1 MTSAAFSRST
11 INREGSKMSNDKE
24 NSVDG
29 SAATHCYAVLTG
41 RWRVNEAGVFCGTL
55 RIAQFDFDTD
65 PSDKFKAGVYRQMES
80 LLNGE
85 TVPNPANN
93 VLEGLGRYFD
103 RIRQ

>member
-1 MTSAAFSRST
+1 VANDRDQAARTKEFPM
-11 INREGSKMSNDKE
+11 SKTQDECSPE
-24 NSVDG
+24 SL
-29 SAATHCYAVLTG
+29 CYAVPG

-65 PSDKFKAGVYRQMES
+65 PSDEFKAGVYRQMES

-93 VLEGLGRYFD
+93 VLEGLGRYYD
-103 RIRQ
+103 KIRQ